1 MNKSLSKTIKIALQ
15 KDGQLWESKK
25 FMPRPK
31 RNILNLDDNRKYL
44 LIKPT
49 ENQSK
54 LFFSHKDLN
63 SNNNMPGC

>member
-1 MNKSLSKTIKIALQ
+1 MRIKEIYAKTKEKYL
-15 KDGQLWESKK
+15 
-25 FMPRPK
+25 
-31 RNILNLDDNRKYL
+31 NNLDDNRKYL